1 MCFCED
7 HYVDVIGFHMVYDGV
22 NFGWF
27 PQACDIPL
35 AYPEFVSWGDF
46 DVMRSL
52 WECLCGFWMWV
63 LNQ

>member
-35 AYPEFVSWGDF
+35 AYPGFVS
-46 DVMRSL
+46 
-52 WECLCGFWMWV
+52 
-63 LNQ
+63 